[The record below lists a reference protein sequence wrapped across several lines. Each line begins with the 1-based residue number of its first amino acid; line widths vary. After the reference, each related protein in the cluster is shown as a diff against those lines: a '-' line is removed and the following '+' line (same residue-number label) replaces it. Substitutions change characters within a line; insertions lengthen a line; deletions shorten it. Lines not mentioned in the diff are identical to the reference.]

1 LAGNLSELS
10 QEESRSMLGSLRLL
24 FMESLKG
31 ERLELGEPTEI
42 LQRDNGPVVDD
53 KTRRA
58 IEKVYGDES

>member
-1 LAGNLSELS
+1 
-10 QEESRSMLGSLRLL
+10 MLGSLRLL

-42 LQRDNGPVVDD
+42 VKQESGPVVDD